1 MYAFGYIERKEDGEQ
16 MIKKLRLQRIQE
28 VRVQEQGL
36 VRQRCSIYREAIEE
50 KKNEKRRALRAHKL
64 QVLEAAHD
72 KLAKKWRKSLVDTG
86 EAQRGAEAMASAAI
100 EEVKTREEDT
110 QRKRQFEE
118 VRQKEALRVVNQATR
133 ASKMVL
139 VRKREHRKAVEELQK
154 SNREDAQ
161 KAHEA
166 RVSRRAAEEKALS
179 ASHTGS
185 GPLVIKQPPAGQ
197 SASSV
202 RAQQGAPVAVHAA
215 VMKHGATSADITVV
229 KNDAKAESV
238 VCFKRMFNMVI
249 SEMNNRAK
257 AKARSRT
264 AVKTSALQK
273 NQDDLEHE
281 FGILHTLDRSGSRG
295 ARIKNTAAVS
305 PSEESPAVAQ
315 AFENTFLAR
324 HKAEMEAL
332 ETVTNDSDSVI
343 DTEASVDYSEDF
355 TAKKGGVG
363 FAAADSAD
371 YSGASK
377 AKLVER
383 YEPIP
388 TAASVKSAKE
398 PSPPKVSFRSAT
410 NRPVAPVATVPRS
423 ARSIIPSAT
432 VAPRK
437 HNIMAAGGGAVDR
450 LSYESIDIARTSA
463 VSAGS
468 ETQLSFSQQAAAP
481 EWSTPSFPA
490 AQDDDSSVQFEVN
503 SEYGTTDDF
512 SIGSDS
518 KLMSGFADLHTE
530 SVDSLAM
537 DSGALERQYLGPS
550 SVVDVG
556 VDDVEIT
563 RRAMAME
570 TMFSTSMLS
579 VNEGMGDLQVSF
591 SSEEG
596 DMQGLKS
603 TYKGSRANTSWLSQS
618 TEQDEIDN
626 DNSSFSDA
634 VSSASTH
641 TARHDAEAALSDDST
656 SARSR
661 ALSSTASI
669 GSAEYRDDVEEDEDL
684 GVHRMQRNAEGKDDE
699 EETYEDY
706 YNNLSALQ
714 EEVVFLD
721 KEEDEEEDGEEDK
734 EEDEEEDEE
743 EDAREQQIDKLGI
756 DSAHESVWQAM
767 PDSDDESHPISSSSS
782 SSSMTEIHNDDVH
795 DEGEDLHFEDTELDS
810 GNVRLQRHEEE
821 EEEQAQ
827 EEEEEE
833 EQEALTVRLEGA
845 TGIFSTMDSVSFES
859 LFVEDEEEEDDEED
873 GEEDASSSESDADS
887 IEYYTAKKAP
897 TTFAEAAQAAAEESY
912 TSITRSSD
920 SDASSSMGSPGFSL
934 SEFISKYAA
943 SEDAAA
949 VQDANVVNPM
959 SHRSPVAATSAV
971 RSSSDMKREG
981 DMSTYEK
988 YQQQSKIVSSEALRS
1003 SYNASESVS
1012 SSYHSQSLRE
1022 LLGIREG
1029 EDLISLNKYKRG
1041 SFDSEDEVGSE
1052 SSTEMKQKASAFG
1065 SCDVDDDLSD
1075 EDDAGADL
1083 VKEIDEMKARLM
1095 KVMHMPALAKEAAAA
1110 NAAVAALPRSSD
1122 SKISEDASLS
1132 QYPLE
1137 SQFIS
1142 ASSSSSSTGDS
1153 SLSFHRLDTGFES
1166 MSKTSADEMFT
1177 NLDVALGRALASST
1191 TSSTMEG
1198 LVEQYLQSMSSSS
1211 HHLISRSIADYGS
1224 DSDYGS
1230 LSGGNLSSLKTAEGN
1245 PDLTL
1250 ATNHDNDSAT
1260 EDDVISV

>member
-64 QVLEAAHD
+64 QLLEAAHD

-110 QRKRQFEE
+110 QRKKQFEE

-139 VRKREHRKAVEELQK
+139 VRKKEHRKAVEELQK
-154 SNREDAQ
+154 SNREDAH

-179 ASHTGS
+179 ASHTGA

-257 AKARSRT
+257 AKARSRM

-371 YSGASK
+371 SGASK
-377 AKLVER
+377 AKLVEK

-388 TAASVKSAKE
+388 TAASTKSAKE

-437 HNIMAAGGGAVDR
+437 HDVMAAGGGAVDR

-490 AQDDDSSVQFEVN
+490 AQDDDSSVQFEIN

-518 KLMSGFADLHTE
+518 KLMSGYADLHTE

-603 TYKGSRANTSWLSQS
+603 TYKGRANTSWLSQS
-618 TEQDEIDN
+618 TAQDEIDN

-641 TARHDAEAALSDDST
+641 TARHDAEAAHSDDSA
-656 SARSR
+656 SASSR
-661 ALSSTASI
+661 MLSSTASI
-669 GSAEYRDDVEEDEDL
+669 GSAEYRDGVEEDEDL
-684 GVHRMQRNAEGKDDE
+684 GVHRMQRNAEGEEDE

-721 KEEDEEEDGEEDK
+721 KEEDDEEDEEEDK
-734 EEDEEEDEE
+734 EEDKE
-743 EDAREQQIDKLGI
+743 EDAQEQQIDKLGI
-756 DSAHESVWQAM
+756 GSAHESVWQAM

-782 SSSMTEIHNDDVH
+782 SSSSSMTEIHNDDAH
-795 DEGEDLHFEDTELDS
+795 DESEDLHFEDTELDS
-810 GNVRLQRHEEE
+810 RNVRLQRHEGE

-833 EQEALTVRLEGA
+833 EEEALTVRLEGA

-873 GEEDASSSESDADS
+873 EEEDVSSSDSDADS

-897 TTFAEAAQAAAEESY
+897 TTFAEAAQAAAEGGGSH

-920 SDASSSMGSPGFSL
+920 SNASSSMGSPGFSL

-959 SHRSPVAATSAV
+959 SHRSPVAVTAAV

-1029 EDLISLNKYKRG
+1029 EDLISINKYKRG

-1052 SSTEMKQKASAFG
+1052 SSTETKQKASAFG

-1095 KVMHMPALAKEAAAA
+1095 NVMHMPALAKEAAAA
-1110 NAAVAALPRSSD
+1110 SAAVAALPRSSD

-1132 QYPLE
+1132 QHPLE

-1153 SLSFHRLDTGFES
+1153 SLSFHRLDAGFES

-1177 NLDVALGRALASST
+1177 KLDVALGRALASST

-1250 ATNHDNDSAT
+1250 TTNHDNDSAT